1 MAEHTE
7 KVLAEGA
14 VTEYSKNV
22 RHRVNRVMGH
32 MARVKKMVDEGDDYL
47 RVMIQLSA
55 VRASLISTAN
65 ELIRDEMNAAL
76 QEAHDTEDTTR
87 LDQVMDSVNK
97 YFAK

>member
-7 KVLAEGA
+7 EVLAEGTA
-14 VTEYSKNV
+14 TEYSKNV

-32 MARVKKMVDEGDDYL
+32 MARVKKMIDEGDDYA

-65 ELIRDEMNAAL
+65 ELMRDEMNAAL
-76 QEAHDTEDTTR
+76 KDARDTEDTTR
-87 LDQVMDSVNK
+87 LDQVMASVNK
-97 YFAK
+97 YFSK